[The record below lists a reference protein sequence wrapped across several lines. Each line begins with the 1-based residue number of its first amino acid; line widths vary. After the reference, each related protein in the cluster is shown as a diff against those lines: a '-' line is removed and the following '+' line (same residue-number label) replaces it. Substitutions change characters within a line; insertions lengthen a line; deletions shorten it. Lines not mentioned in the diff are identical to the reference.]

1 MNDRLSGFE
10 VAHDDSFGA
19 RLLIDLD
26 ALADNWR
33 LLRDLSSP
41 ARCAAVVKADGY
53 GLGIGPVTTT
63 LYAAGCRDFFVAT
76 VHEGLA
82 ARQHAAEAR
91 IYVMNCI
98 LPGIEPACRAADLIP
113 VLASME
119 QVALWIASCIDK
131 GEHPC
136 ALQIDTGMHRLG
148 ISVAEALALADDV
161 TRPAGFS
168 PVLVMSHLA
177 CADEP
182 EHPLNKI
189 QRDHFRDLT
198 AAFDGIE
205 ASLTNSAGILLGED
219 YLFDLTRPGIALYGG
234 YTPPDRDPCFRPVV
248 TAEARVITI
257 RQARA
262 GETVGYGATHRL
274 ERDSR
279 LAVCS
284 IGYADGYLR
293 AVSGHGTP
301 LRDGGTAGA
310 SGYGGGRRLPVL
322 GRVTMDMTVFDVT
335 DLPEQ
340 ALRPGEFVEL
350 FGHNV
355 PIEEIAAT
363 GGTIGYEL
371 LTALGARYH
380 RRYRQSTAEDFA

>member
-1 MNDRLSGFE
+1 MSQY
-10 VAHDDSFGA
+10 DSFGA

-33 LLRDLSSP
+33 ILRDLSSP

-53 GLGIGPVTTT
+53 GLGIGPVIQA

-76 VHEGLA
+76 VHEGVAVRQNA
-82 ARQHAAEAR
+82 ADTR

-98 LPGIEPACRAADLIP
+98 LPGIEADCRSADLVP

-119 QVALWIASCIDK
+119 QVALWIGSCVDN

-136 ALQIDTGMHRLG
+136 ALQVDTGMHRLG
-148 ISVAEALALADDV
+148 ISVDEALALADEV
-161 TRPAGFS
+161 TRPSGFS
-168 PVLVMSHLA
+168 PVLLMSHLA

-182 EHPLNKI
+182 EHSLNRI
-189 QRDHFRDLT
+189 QREHFRHIA

-234 YTPPDRDPCFRPVV
+234 YNPSDREIGLRPVV

-257 RQARA
+257 RHARA

-284 IGYADGYLR
+284 VGYADGYLR

-310 SGYGGGRRLPVL
+310 SGYCGGQRLPVL

-335 DLPEQ
+335 DLPDH
-340 ALRPGEFVEL
+340 ALRPGEFIEL

-355 PIEEIAAT
+355 PIEETAAT

-371 LTALGARYH
+371 LTALGGRYH
-380 RRYRQSTAEDFA
+380 RRYKQSTAEDFE